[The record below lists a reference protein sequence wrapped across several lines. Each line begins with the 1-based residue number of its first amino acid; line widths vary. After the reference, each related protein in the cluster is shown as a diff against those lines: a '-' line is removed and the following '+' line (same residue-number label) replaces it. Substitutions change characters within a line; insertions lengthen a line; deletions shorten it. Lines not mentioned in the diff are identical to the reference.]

1 MTDMLVKLYELAVD
15 WPAVMAHQQQGIHYR
30 QPLGSEVDWIVQW
43 VGDRFSAG
51 WRSEVAL
58 ALSQR
63 PPRGL
68 IAVENGELLGFACY
82 DAAALGLFGPM
93 AVAEPYRGRGIG
105 RLLLQ
110 LTLAQMQAA
119 GYAYAVIGWVSSEDF
134 YAKTVG
140 AMPIPNSRPGLWQTA
155 LNLGQLTNPSGS

>member
-1 MTDMLVKLYELAVD
+1 MTDMLVKLYDLAVD

-51 WRSEVAL
+51 WRSEVAV
-58 ALSQR
+58 ALSRR

-68 IAVENGELLGFACY
+68 IAVQEGELLGFACY

-110 LTLAQMQAA
+110 LTLEQMRAA
-119 GYAYAVIGWVSSEDF
+119 GYAYAVIGWVSAETF

-140 AMPIPNSRPGLWQTA
+140 AIPIPDSRPGLWATA
-155 LNLGQLTNPSGS
+155 LQISPSGS

>member
-1 MTDMLVKLYELAVD
+1 MTDMLVKLYDLAVD

-30 QPLGSEVDWIVQW
+30 QPLGAEVDAIVQW

-51 WRSEVAL
+51 WRSEVAV
-58 ALSQR
+58 ALRQR

-68 IAVENGELLGFACY
+68 IAVQEGDLLGFACY

-93 AVAEPYRGRGIG
+93 AVAEPHRGRGIG

-110 LTLAQMQAA
+110 LTLDQMRTA
-119 GYAYAVIGWVSSEDF
+119 GYAYAVIGWVSSEAF
-134 YAKTVG
+134 YAKNVG
-140 AMPIPNSRPGLWQTA
+140 AIPIPNSRPGLWQTA
-155 LNLGQLTNPSGS
+155 LKISPSSS